1 MKPIEKKSEKVLRIP
16 IRMGSMSQ
24 QLGLFSNGDAATLDG
39 GPADPWADPATE
51 ANAVDEM
58 FAADSR
64 YRGSHE
70 YLLILSCIARLPQY
84 SAFNGFLL
92 YTQNPTLSYVAT
104 ARTWA
109 RKFGRRLKLNARPLV
124 ILAPMGPVRFVYDLS
139 DTEGDPVIAG
149 QLTSYP
155 SPERLSARV
164 YENTIH
170 NCALHGI
177 EIREVDSNDRRND
190 TAVRMTPS
198 IRKKYAHL
206 KLVKDTG
213 YLVMLDPADKTE
225 TKFARLALE
234 LGHIFC
240 GHLGIDKNAWWPE
253 RHHLSET
260 QEELEAESVAF
271 LTCQRKGPAS
281 AAKTFLQQY
290 QPADLQIPIISLN
303 AILQAVNYIETMGR
317 SRWREPKKRGRY

>member
-1 MKPIEKKSEKVLRIP
+1 
-16 IRMGSMSQ
+16 MSQ
-24 QLGLFSNGDAATLDG
+24 QLGLFSKGDAATLDSS
-39 GPADPWADPATE
+39 PADPWADPATE

-58 FAADSR
+58 FVAESR
-64 YRGSHE
+64 YRGSRE
-70 YLLILSCIARLPQY
+70 YLQALNFIARLTQY

-124 ILAPMGPVRFVYDLS
+124 ILAPMGPVRFVYDLK
-139 DTEGDPVIAG
+139 DTEGDPVIAE
-149 QLTSYP
+149 QLIPYP
-155 SPERLSARV
+155 ATERLPAKV

-177 EIREVDSNDRRND
+177 EVREVVSDDRRND
-190 TAVRMTPS
+190 TALRMTPS
-198 IRKKYAHL
+198 IRKKYRHL
-206 KLVKDTG
+206 NLVKDAG
-213 YLVMLDPADKTE
+213 YLIMLDPADTTK
-225 TKFARLALE
+225 TKFARLTLE

-253 RHHLSET
+253 RDHLSPT

-271 LTCQRKGPAS
+271 LICQRKGLAS
-281 AAKTFLQQY
+281 TAKIFLRQY
-290 QPADLQIPIISLN
+290 QLTDQHLPVFSLN
-303 AILQAVNYIETMGR
+303 AILQTVNYIETMGR
-317 SRWREPKKRGRY
+317 SRWREPKKQGRY